1 MTVTRSLARLAVATA
16 FAATF
21 GTLAVPAAQAE
32 TTLIVVPHSNL
43 SILDP
48 IWTTAYMSRN
58 HGYMIY
64 DTLFGTDLNNKIQPQ
79 MVDKWTVSKDKKVYD
94 FTLRAGLAFHDG
106 APVTGEDVVAS
117 LNRWGQRDALGGALM
132 TFVDKMEATG
142 PNSFRITLKEPCGF
156 VLEALGKPS
165 SNVPFIM
172 PKRVA
177 ETDPKT
183 QITDYTGSGPY
194 IFVKEEFKPGDK
206 AVYVKNTKYVPRKEK
221 ASGTAGGKNVYV
233 DKVVWNLALRDYQAQ
248 VNALVNGEVDIVENL
263 PFEQY
268 KTLLKNPNVEVRKPK
283 VGLAYMC
290 RFNHLLPPFDN
301 VKVRRAVLA
310 SFRQEPFLKAQVGV
324 KELYHSCPSMFPCVS
339 PYSSNAG
346 ADIMT
351 KGSMKKA
358 RELLKASG
366 YDGTPVVI
374 MKPTDLASID
384 KLPEVAAQFMR
395 QMGMKVDLQA
405 MDWQTLVSR
414 RAKKDPVDKGGWNMF
429 CTAWTAPDI
438 WSPITNPAVVAKG
451 DKSPWFGWP
460 KSDKIEEL
468 RAEFAKEL
476 DPAKKKKIAEEVQRE
491 AFAIATHAP
500 LGEYV
505 QPRAARK
512 NIHGWLVS
520 GGLVHAYW
528 NISKK

>member
-1 MTVTRSLARLAVATA
+1 MIVKRTLATLAVA
-16 FAATF
+16 AAVAGTF
-21 GTLAVPAAQAE
+21 GTPAAQAE

-64 DTLFGTDLNNKIQPQ
+64 DTLFGTDENSQIQPQ
-79 MVDKWTVSKDKKVYD
+79 MVDKWTVSKDQKVYD
-94 FTLRAGLAFHDG
+94 FTLRSGLAFHDG

-117 LNRWGQRDALGGALM
+117 LTRWGKRDALGVALM
-132 TFVDKMEATG
+132 TFVDKIEATG

-183 QITDYTGSGPY
+183 QITEYIGSGPY
-194 IFVKEEFKPGDK
+194 MFVKDEFKPGDK

-221 ASGTAGGKNVYV
+221 PSGTAGGKNVYV

-248 VNALVNGEVDIVENL
+248 INALLKGEIDILEQV
-263 PFEQY
+263 PFQHYERLTKEKDVQ
-268 KTLLKNPNVEVRKPK
+268 VRRPK
-283 VGLAYMC
+283 VGMQYMC
-290 RFNHLLPPFDN
+290 RFNHLHKPFND

-324 KELYHSCPSMFPCVS
+324 KALYNTCSSMFTCGT
-339 PYSSNAG
+339 PYASNAG
-346 ADIMT
+346 TDIQA

-358 RELLKASG
+358 RELLKDAG

-438 WSPITNPAVVAKG
+438 WNPINNAALQARG
-451 DKSPWFGWP
+451 EKSPWFGWP
-460 KSDKIEEL
+460 DDPKLEAL
-468 RAEFAKEL
+468 RGEFARAT
-476 DPAKKKKIAEEVQRE
+476 DPAKKKKLAEQVQAE

-500 LGEYV
+500 LGEYT

-512 NIHGWLVS
+512 NIHGWITS
-520 GGLVHAYW
+520 GLAQTYW